1 MTLPTI
7 LLHPVKN
14 STFQRLFP
22 WTILSPRYHYKEVK
36 LPLPKFWLLMLGL
49 KAKHLLPPQMFLLL
63 PFYQLP
69 RQPLFQPVR
78 LLWDRSDLSEQPVM
92 IPGLGDSLPE
102 LGDTH
107 VNVLGAP
114 AYMKAFMV
122 DGEVLPVTDRL
133 RPWRDGRGG
142 KVAKC
147 VGKALLLPEDMKH
160 WVKWDDDTLLLN
172 MKREA
177 IMVIN
182 YFLSYFYLKHF
193 ANSINLSFTNFGR
206 ATNAP
211 WSLRGGF

>member
-1 MTLPTI
+1 MGQ
-7 LLHPVKN
+7 K
-14 STFQRLFP
+14 R
-22 WTILSPRYHYKEVK
+22 PRGV
-36 LPLPKFWLLMLGL
+36 
-49 KAKHLLPPQMFLLL
+49 
-63 PFYQLP
+63 
-69 RQPLFQPVR
+69 
-78 LLWDRSDLSEQPVM
+78 SSEQPVM

>member
-1 MTLPTI
+1 MT
-7 LLHPVKN
+7 
-14 STFQRLFP
+14 
-22 WTILSPRYHYKEVK
+22 
-36 LPLPKFWLLMLGL
+36 
-49 KAKHLLPPQMFLLL
+49 
-63 PFYQLP
+63 
-69 RQPLFQPVR
+69 
-78 LLWDRSDLSEQPVM
+78 
-92 IPGLGDSLPE
+92 IPGSGDSLPK
-102 LGDTH
+102 LGDTY

-122 DGEVLPVTDRL
+122 DGEVLLAIDRE

-142 KVAKC
+142 KVVEC

-160 WVKWDDDTLLLN
+160 WAKWDDDTLLLN

-182 YFLSYFYLKHF
+182 YFLSYFSLKHF

-211 WSLRGGF
+211 WSLRRGF